1 LSKYLIVSGGVV
13 SGVGKGI
20 SAASIGLL
28 LKMRGETVQ
37 LVKFD
42 PYLNRTASLLSPF
55 QHGEV
60 FLCDD
65 GSETDLDLGHYE
77 RITGIEVS
85 SNNIWTSGRLYS
97 EVFDEEE
104 NGRYM
109 GQTVQIMP
117 HLTDKILEKLT
128 ALGRNADIVVAEIGG
143 TVGDIESD
151 VFFEAVAQLRHRV
164 GERQCMIAHV
174 APVMWIN
181 TIREH
186 KTKPLQN
193 SVREL
198 KQRGLHPDLLLC
210 RDLGQPI
217 PPKILDKISHMTNVP
232 REAVFDA
239 PDVQSIYEVPITFY
253 DRHIDDFIADRFHL
267 KRNGCRIHT
276 WRSLVETYT
285 KSDLPEVNV
294 GIVGKYTKLEDAY
307 YSLKEAVIHAA
318 VEKERRVNVHW
329 IDAEKL
335 EEYSTVRGV
344 AKFFEGIDGII
355 IPGGFDNRGVQGKIR
370 AIQYAREKKVP
381 LLGICLGLQ
390 CAVIE
395 FARNECGITDANS
408 VEFTK
413 EGDKITPVIHWVP
426 GLDHLR
432 KLNATLRLGAFECH
446 LVKGSLANTVYKKRS
461 IAERHRHRYEVNGEF
476 ADVYAQKGF
485 LVSGINPGTGLVELM
500 ELDKSIHPYF
510 ICCQYHP
517 EFKSRLGAAHPL
529 FVGLVEAAINVK
541 ETQNQEQI
549 SEEVASPPE
558 SASAA
563 A

>member
-1 LSKYLIVSGGVV
+1 MSTKYIIVSGGVV

-42 PYLNRTASLLSPF
+42 PYLNRTASLLSPY

-65 GSETDLDLGHYE
+65 GSETDVDLGHYE
-77 RITGIEVS
+77 RITGIETS
-85 SNNIWTSGRLYS
+85 SRNIWTSGRLYS
-97 EVFDEEE
+97 EVFEEE
-104 NGRYM
+104 EVGKYM

-128 ALGRNADIVVAEIGG
+128 NLGKDADIVVAEIGG
-143 TVGDIESD
+143 TVGDMESD
-151 VFFEAVAQLRHRV
+151 LFFEAMAQLRHRL
-164 GERQCMIAHV
+164 GERHCMIAHV

-198 KQRGLHPDLLLC
+198 KARGLHPDLILC
-210 RDLGQPI
+210 RDLGHPI
-217 PPKILDKISHMTNVP
+217 SAKILDKISQMTGVP

-239 PDVQSIYEVPITFY
+239 PDVRSVYEVPITFY

-267 KRNGCRIHT
+267 KRNGCRIHS
-276 WRSLVETYT
+276 WRSCVETYAKT
-285 KSDLPEVNV
+285 DLPEINI
-294 GIVGKYTKLEDAY
+294 GIVGKYATMEDAY
-307 YSLKEAVIHAA
+307 LSLKEAVIHAG
-318 VEKERRVNVHW
+318 VELERRVNITW
-329 IDAEKL
+329 IEAEKL

-344 AKFFEGIDGII
+344 SKFFEGIDGII
-355 IPGGFDNRGVQGKIR
+355 IPGGFDNRGILGKIR
-370 AIQYAREKKVP
+370 AIQYARERKVP

-395 FARNECGITDANS
+395 FARNELGIEDANS
-408 VEFTK
+408 EEFAK
-413 EGDKITPVIHWVP
+413 PDDKFTPVIHWVP
-426 GLDHLR
+426 GLENIR
-432 KLNATLRLGAFECH
+432 KKNGTLRLGSFECG
-446 LVKGSLANTVYKKRS
+446 LTKGSLANHVYKKRMIS
-461 IAERHRHRYEVNGEF
+461 ERHRHRYEVNNQ
-476 ADVYAQKGF
+476 YANLYAEKGF
-485 LVSGINPGTGLVELM
+485 HVSGINPATGLVEVM
-500 ELDKSIHPYF
+500 ELDRAIHPYF

-517 EFKSRLGAAHPL
+517 EFKSRLGAAHSL
-529 FVGLVEAAINVK
+529 FMGLIGAAVEERSKPQTDSV
-541 ETQNQEQI
+541 Q
-549 SEEVASPPE
+549 E
-558 SASAA
+558 SAA
-563 A
+563 

>member
-1 LSKYLIVSGGVV
+1 LCKFIIVSGGVV

-28 LKMRGETVQ
+28 LKMRGEIVQ

-60 FLCDD
+60 FLCED

-85 SNNIWTSGRLYS
+85 GQNIWTSGRLYD

-104 NGRYM
+104 HGKYM

-117 HLTDKILEKLT
+117 HLTNKILEKLT
-128 ALGRNADIVVAEIGG
+128 NLGKNCDIVVAEIGG
-143 TVGDIESD
+143 TIGDIESD
-151 VFFEAVAQLRHRV
+151 VFFEAVAQLRHKL

-174 APVMWIN
+174 APVLWIN
-181 TIREH
+181 TIKEH

-217 PPKILDKISHMTNVP
+217 PAKILDKISQMTNVP

-239 PDVQSIYEVPITFY
+239 PDVRSIYEVPITFY

-276 WRSLVETYT
+276 WRGLVETYT
-285 KSDLPEVNV
+285 KSDLPEVNI
-294 GIVGKYTKLEDAY
+294 GIVGKYTKMEDAY
-307 YSLKEAVIHAA
+307 YSLKEAVIHGA
-318 VEKERRVNVHW
+318 VEKERRVNIHW
-329 IDAEKL
+329 IDSEKL
-335 EEYSTVRGV
+335 EEYSTLRGV
-344 AKFFEGIDGII
+344 NKFFEGIDGVII
-355 IPGGFDNRGVQGKIR
+355 AGGFDNRGIQGKIR
-370 AIQYAREKKVP
+370 AIQYAREKKIP

-395 FARNECGITDANS
+395 FARNVCGIEDANS
-408 VEFTK
+408 VEFAK
-413 EGDKITPVIHWVP
+413 EGEKITPVIHWVP
-426 GLDHLR
+426 GLEYIR
-432 KLNATLRLGAFECH
+432 KLNATLRLGAFECS
-446 LVKGSLANTVYKKRS
+446 LTKGSLANSVYKKRS
-461 IAERHRHRYEVNGEF
+461 ISERHRHRYEVNGEF
-476 ADVYAQKGF
+476 VDVYAQKGF
-485 LVSGINPGTGLVELM
+485 HVSGINPGTNLIEVM
-500 ELDKSIHPYF
+500 ELDKDSHPYF
-510 ICCQYHP
+510 LCCQFHP
-517 EFKSRLGAAHPL
+517 EFKSRLGNAHPL
-529 FVGLVEAAINVK
+529 FVGLIEAAIEQK
-541 ETQNQEQI
+541 SKAQE
-549 SEEVASPPE
+549 EPAA
-558 SASAA
+558 ASAA
-563 A
+563 